1 MKNNTEKNEFLSNLS
16 LEKKNIYS
24 KKITDSISKLKN
36 SLAEKQKQKP
46 LNFLPGKSSDINC
59 MKKSGSVVVYT
70 VYFSFS
76 TINTFLYITDV
87 LGNLK
92 FRYSAGLMDFK
103 GKQKKSR
110 IQVLNRFFR
119 ELRKLKISTL
129 KNKPIAL
136 HLSNVGFYKYLIVKN
151 LKKDFFIRFIKSY
164 QTYSYNGCRKKKKLR
179 KR

>member
-1 MKNNTEKNEFLSNLS
+1 MKNNTEKNAFLNNLS
-16 LEKKNIYS
+16 LKKKSLYS
-24 KKITDSISKLKN
+24 KKIIESISKLKN
-36 SLAEKQKQKP
+36 SLSEKQKYKK
-46 LNFLPGKSSDINC
+46 LSFLTEKSASISNI
-59 MKKSGSVVVYT
+59 KKSGSVLVYT
-70 VYFSFS
+70 IYFNFS
-76 TINTFLYITDV
+76 AVNTFLYITDA

-92 FRYSAGLMDFK
+92 FSYSAGLVDFK
-103 GKQKKSR
+103 GKQKRSR

-119 ELRKLKISTL
+119 ELRKIKISTL

>member
-1 MKNNTEKNEFLSNLS
+1 MKNNIEKNEFLSNLS

-36 SLAEKQKQKP
+36 SLVEKQKHKP

-59 MKKSGSVVVYT
+59 TKRSGSVVVYT

-76 TINTFLYITDV
+76 TVNTFLYITDV

-119 ELRKLKISTL
+119 ELRKLKITTL

>member
-1 MKNNTEKNEFLSNLS
+1 MKNNIEKNAFLSNLS

-24 KKITDSISKLKN
+24 KKIMDSISKLKN
-36 SLAEKQKQKP
+36 SLSEKQKHKK
-46 LNFLPGKSSDINC
+46 LSFLPEKHTDT
-59 MKKSGSVVVYT
+59 KKSGSVLVYT
-70 VYFSFS
+70 IYFSFS
-76 TINTFLYITDV
+76 TVNTFLYITDA

-92 FRYSAGLMDFK
+92 FRYSAGLVDFK

-151 LKKDFFIRFIKSY
+151 LKKDFYIRFIKSY

>member
-36 SLAEKQKQKP
+36 SLSEKQKHKS
-46 LNFLPGKSSDINC
+46 LSFLPSNSKNINGT
-59 MKKSGSVVVYT
+59 KRKGLVVVYT
-70 VYFSFS
+70 VHFSFS
-76 TINTFLYITDV
+76 TVNTFLYITDV

-92 FRYSAGLMDFK
+92 FRYSAGSMDFK

-119 ELRKLKISTL
+119 ELRKFKISTL

-136 HLSNVGFYKYLIVKN
+136 HLSSVGFYKYLIVKN

-164 QTYSYNGCRKKKKLR
+164 QIYSYNGCRKKKKLR